1 MCKKVRVVISKLYNY
16 QSFQRPYMVY
26 ILVKRVELTSCCF
39 VIQDWGFLSWCCDWD
54 IILKRAKGIQK
65 TVRSFLIILRISVL
79 CTKVS
84 VFDICNKYF
93 CFFEFHIGIQKLSCV
108 LCCVLCKAGEIPI
121 RFKDAEKCT
130 KIHPTFSKGYS
141 RKIAVQFFMKE
152 YENSM
157 EIYH

>member
-1 MCKKVRVVISKLYNY
+1 MNVIGVFYPDVV
-16 QSFQRPYMVY
+16 
-26 ILVKRVELTSCCF
+26 
-39 VIQDWGFLSWCCDWD
+39 
-54 IILKRAKGIQK
+54 
-65 TVRSFLIILRISVL
+65 TVRHYTEASKRNPKDS
-79 CTKVS
+79 
-84 VFDICNKYF
+84 
-93 CFFEFHIGIQKLSCV
+93 IQKLSCV
-108 LCCVLCKAGEIPI
+108 LCCVLCKTGEIPI